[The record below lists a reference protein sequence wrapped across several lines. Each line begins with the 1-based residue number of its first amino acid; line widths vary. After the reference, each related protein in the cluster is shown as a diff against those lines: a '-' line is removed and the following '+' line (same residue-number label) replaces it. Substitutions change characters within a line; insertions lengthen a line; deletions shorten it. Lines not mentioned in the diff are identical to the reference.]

1 VHDVLRTV
9 LAAIGVFAATNVDD
23 LVVITVLFLAART
36 TATSTATPRATT
48 NTERTAAAPVATATT
63 APATTARRLHRWHV
77 WVGQYVGI
85 GALVAISV
93 AAAAGLRLVP
103 DRWVGLL
110 GAIPFGLGLV
120 GLVRAWRDP
129 DGDEP
134 PVMASGLVSVTAL
147 AIANGG
153 DNVAVYAPAFRAIG
167 WSGTAI
173 SIVVFAVCLGAMC
186 AAGDWLGASR
196 PIVALVERWGR
207 WLVPLVFMVIGVV
220 IFAETLP

>member
-36 TATSTATPRATT
+36 T
-48 NTERTAAAPVATATT
+48 ERQL
-63 APATTARRLHRWHV
+63 RGWHV

-85 GALVAISV
+85 GALVATSA

-110 GAIPFGLGLV
+110 GVIPFGLGLV
-120 GLVRAWRDP
+120 GLIRVWHDP
-129 DGDEP
+129 DGEEP
-134 PVMASGLVSVTAL
+134 PVVARGLVSVTAL

-153 DNVAVYAPAFRAIG
+153 DNVAVYAPTFRAIG
-167 WSGTAI
+167 WTGTAI
-173 SIVVFAVCLGAMC
+173 YVVVFAVCLAAMC
-186 AAGDWLGASR
+186 AVGQWLGARR

-207 WLVPLVFMVIGVV
+207 WLVPLVFMVIGVA
-220 IFAETLP
+220 IFVETLP